1 MTDFDEVIKKKQA
14 WKKKLRDNEARALKS
29 VRNILNE
36 QDNEPIDEDSIF
48 SRIVII
54 GLIAIII
61 AILCVIFSPNAHAW
75 TDEQIVNAIYKAEGG
90 KNAKYPY
97 GIRSIR
103 VSSPEMARQVCFNT
117 VRNNKKRFTKRKHN
131 KNQDYIAFL
140 ASRYCP
146 IGAGNDPKGLNKNWE
161 KNVRYYLKKGA

>member
-36 QDNEPIDEDSIF
+36 QDKEPIDEDSIF

-75 TDEQIVNAIYKAEGG
+75 TDEEIVSAIYLAEGG
-90 KNAKYPY
+90 KNAQYPY
-97 GIRSIR
+97 GIRSVRCNGESQCRRIAMRTVANNRIR
-103 VSSPEMARQVCFNT
+103 FAKQNRY
-117 VRNNKKRFTKRKHN
+117 K
-131 KNQDYIAFL
+131 DYISFL
-140 ASRYCP
+140 GSRYCP
-146 IGAGNDPKGLNKNWE
+146 TKGRLSRAEKKVNKHWV
-161 KNVRYYLKKGA
+161 KNVLFYLKKGA